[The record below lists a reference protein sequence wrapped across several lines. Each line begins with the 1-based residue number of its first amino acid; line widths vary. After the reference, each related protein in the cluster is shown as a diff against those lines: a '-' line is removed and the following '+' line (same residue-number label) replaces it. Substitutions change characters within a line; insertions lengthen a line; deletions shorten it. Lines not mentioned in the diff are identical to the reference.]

1 MKLSLAMTVSIECIH
16 ASHHLRI
23 VITVLWYIG
32 KCFINSQSQSQSF
45 NNNNEYEISKEIKN
59 INKEK
64 TSELNIINNTTNINI
79 LHNQFQ
85 QNNIQ
90 QQYTQPNYTHKAHQI
105 ITQSTDWIRSY
116 DEIK

>member
-1 MKLSLAMTVSIECIH
+1 MKLSFECIH

-23 VITVLWYIG
+23 VITVLWFIA
-32 KCFINSQSQSQSF
+32 KCFIHSQSQSQSQSF
-45 NNNNEYEISKEIKN
+45 NYNNEYEISLKEIKN